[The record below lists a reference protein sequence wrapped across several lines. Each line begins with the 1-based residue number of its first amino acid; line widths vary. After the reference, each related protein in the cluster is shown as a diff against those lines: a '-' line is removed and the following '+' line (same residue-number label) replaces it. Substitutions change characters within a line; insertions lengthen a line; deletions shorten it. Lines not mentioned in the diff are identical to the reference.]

1 MTPQTY
7 TMGIEFDEPTKAR
20 IEGFRKLVERG
31 ETVATELRNRLVP
44 SADNK
49 VAALKG
55 KINEA
60 DQRGNALAPLVEK
73 AAKHIGTLEA
83 LDACEEALQQL
94 IEKVG
99 PTVARA
105 AAGVE
110 AQAERASAKL
120 PHLIAEQVGQWFG
133 SLDLGI
139 PWLQLVADKPSKPTG
154 LAPTRTGSID
164 PIDDIKLSPASAPA
178 VVPPPMRLALGKF
191 YLDTRGYTWCVYRVD
206 GTEARAV
213 RIDNG
218 YTRIF
223 TTDGRTTQGV
233 QHMVREVTP

>member
-1 MTPQTY
+1 MTPQTF
-7 TMGIEFDEPTKAR
+7 TMGVEFDEPTKAR

-31 ETVATELRNRLVP
+31 ETVAAELRNRLIP
-44 SADNK
+44 SSDNK

-73 AAKHIGTLEA
+73 AAKHIGTLERFLA
-83 LDACEEALQQL
+83 RVEGFKQL

-99 PTVARA
+99 PMVARA

-120 PHLIAEQVGQWFG
+120 PNLTTEQVGQWFG

-139 PWLQLVADKPSKPTG
+139 PWLQIKEIEQSARPAGLSRFVNVPADTVEVKPSGAVIAKPF
-154 LAPTRTGSID
+154 
-164 PIDDIKLSPASAPA
+164 KLQ
-178 VVPPPMRLALGKF
+178 LGRF
-191 YLDTRGYTWCVYRVD
+191 YRDTRGFTWCVFRID

-213 RIDNG
+213 QTDNG

-223 TTDGRTTQGV
+223 TTDGRTTQGA
-233 QHMVREVTP
+233 QQFECEVASP